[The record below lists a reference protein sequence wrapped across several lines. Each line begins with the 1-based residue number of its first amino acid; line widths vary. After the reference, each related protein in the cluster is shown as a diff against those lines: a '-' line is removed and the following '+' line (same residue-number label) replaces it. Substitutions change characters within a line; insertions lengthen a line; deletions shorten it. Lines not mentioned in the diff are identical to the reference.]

1 MDVGVDECTHA
12 VECVRV
18 RERMEKE
25 AECARVHRFGQNNY
39 HQMTFDKV
47 RLPNSRF
54 PLSLSSIHTPTP
66 KHTHTHTL
74 SRSQN
79 HTQALFLVNHRRLPT
94 IEQ

>member
-18 RERMEKE
+18 RERMVEE

-47 RLPNSRF
+47 RLPNSRLLKI
-54 PLSLSSIHTPTP
+54 LS
-66 KHTHTHTL
+66 
-74 SRSQN
+74 
-79 HTQALFLVNHRRLPT
+79 LFLVLT
-94 IEQ
+94 C